1 MTQQSNNWKIVHQY
15 QRACELAEKHGF
27 EIKQDSY
34 DKVIISAKVKDPY
47 VTGIN
52 IVWLRDFECAI
63 SWFEGYAQHILDVK
77 NS

>member
-1 MTQQSNNWKIVHQY
+1 MTQQNNEWQIVHHY

-27 EIKQDSY
+27 TINQNGDG
-34 DKVIISAKVKDPY
+34 KVIISTKAKEPY

-63 SWFEGYAQHILDVK
+63 AWFEGYSQHILEVK
-77 NS
+77 NT